1 MKYPPFFDRVESI
14 RLYDPLAEFL
24 GSFEQGEIEIHY
36 VDIAKL
42 AGHSCP
48 TVAGAYLITQEAL
61 KALYPDSL
69 PVRGEIK
76 VSFKEQPHE
85 GVAGV
90 IAHIV
95 SNITGATEK
104 SGFKGLNGK
113 FSRVD
118 LMAFGQD
125 LNASAQFERTDTHR
139 RVQITYNPQGVPA
152 DPNMQPLMQ
161 KSLQAIATEQEQKRF
176 GQLWQKRV
184 EEILC
189 NSKSYPDL
197 IRIELQ

>member
-24 GSFEQGEIEIHY
+24 GSFEKGEIEIRY
-36 VDIAKL
+36 VDIVKF

-95 SNITGATEK
+95 SNITGATEQT
-104 SGFKGLNGK
+104 GFKGLNGK

-118 LMAFGQD
+118 LMEFGSGID
-125 LNASAQFERTDTHR
+125 TSAKFERIDTQKC
-139 RVQITYNPQGVPA
+139 VSITYNPQGVSA

-161 KSLQAIATEQEQKRF
+161 KCMQGVATPQEREQF
-176 GQLWQKRV
+176 GELWQKRV

-189 NSKSYPDL
+189 HREAYPDL
-197 IRIELQ
+197 IKIEVE